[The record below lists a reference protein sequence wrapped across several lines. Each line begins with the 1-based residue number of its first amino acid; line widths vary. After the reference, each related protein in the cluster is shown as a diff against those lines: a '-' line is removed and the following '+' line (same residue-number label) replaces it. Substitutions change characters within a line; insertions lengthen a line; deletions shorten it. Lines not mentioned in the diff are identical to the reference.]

1 MAGPSDLDKRL
12 LGLLHHR
19 DGGLAKG
26 DAVALPI
33 TATSTYATPGNPQA
47 EYTYTRDGNPTW
59 RAVEDQLAILE
70 GAPCIAFP
78 SGMAA
83 IAAVLYTQL
92 KPGDKCVMASDGYFA
107 ARALADEF
115 IAPLGVEIVY
125 QPTAGFEDAD
135 FAGAALVWIETPSN
149 PGLDVCD
156 IAAVAAR
163 AHGAGAKLALDN
175 TTATPLLQSAF
186 DLGVDIVA
194 MADTKAMNGH
204 GDVLFGHVASRD
216 EGVIQAVKRW
226 RKLSGNIPGPHEA
239 ALVHRGL
246 ETLDVR
252 LERMCVN
259 AGIIAKRLA
268 GHDRVSNV
276 RYPGLAG
283 DPSHAIAAKQMRGF
297 GFLIGFELPSEQ
309 AADEFLAACG
319 AIVTA
324 TSFGSVH
331 TSAERR
337 ARWGD
342 DVAPG
347 FIRLSVGCEPA
358 GALWAEIDAALKVAS

>member
-1 MAGPSDLDKRL
+1 MAGPTDLERRL
-12 LGLLHHR
+12 LALLHHR

-33 TATSTYATPGNPQA
+33 TATSTYSTPGSPQA
-47 EYTYTRDGNPTW
+47 EYTYTREGNPTW
-59 RAVEDQLAILE
+59 RAVEDQIGILE
-70 GAPCIAFP
+70 GAPCVAFP

-92 KPGDKCVMASDGYFA
+92 KPGDTCVMANDGYFA
-107 ARALADEF
+107 VRALMDEF
-115 IAPLGVEIVY
+115 LTPLGVKVIY
-125 QPTAGFEDAD
+125 QPTAGFENAD
-135 FAGAALVWIETPSN
+135 LSGAALVWIETPSN

-163 AHGAGAKLALDN
+163 AHAAGAKLALDN
-175 TTATPLLQSAF
+175 TTATPLLQPAF

-204 GDVLFGHVASRD
+204 GDVLLGHVASRD
-216 EGVIQAVKRW
+216 ASVIEAVKRW

-252 LERMCVN
+252 LERMCTT
-259 AGIIAKRLA
+259 AGLVAERLTA
-268 GHDRVSNV
+268 HGKVSHV
-276 RYPGLAG
+276 RYPGLAS
-283 DPSHAIAAKQMRGF
+283 DPSYAIAARQMRRF
-297 GFLIGFELPSEQ
+297 GFLIGFELVSEE
-309 AADEFLAACG
+309 AADAFLAACG
-319 AIVTA
+319 GIVTA
-324 TSFGSVH
+324 TSFGSAH

-358 GALWAEIDAALKVAS
+358 EALWAEIETALASLA

>member
-1 MAGPSDLDKRL
+1 MAGPTDLDKRL
-12 LGLLHHR
+12 LALLHHR
-19 DGGLAKG
+19 DAGLAKG
-26 DAVALPI
+26 EAVALPI
-33 TATSTYATPGNPQA
+33 TATSTYATPGSPQA
-47 EYTYTRDGNPTW
+47 EYTYTREGNPTW
-59 RAVEDQLAILE
+59 SAVEDQLSILE
-70 GAPCIAFP
+70 GAPCVAFP

-92 KPGDKCVMASDGYFA
+92 KPGDTCVMASDGYFA
-107 ARALADEF
+107 ARALMDEF
-115 IAPLGVEIVY
+115 IVPLGVKVIY
-125 QPTAGFEDAD
+125 QPTAGVEAAD

-156 IAAVAAR
+156 IAAVAGR
-163 AHGAGAKLALDN
+163 AHAAGARLALDN

-204 GDVLFGHVASRD
+204 GDVLFGHVASPD
-216 EGVIQAVKRW
+216 PGVIETVKRW

-239 ALVHRGL
+239 GLVHRGL

-252 LERMCVN
+252 LERMCTN
-259 AGIIAKRLA
+259 AGVVAERLA
-268 GHDRVSNV
+268 AHAQVSNV
-276 RYPGLAG
+276 RYPGLAS
-283 DPSHAIAAKQMRGF
+283 DPAHALAAKQMARF
-297 GFLIGFELPSEQ
+297 GFLIGFELASEQ
-309 AADEFLAACG
+309 AADAFLAACG
-319 AIVTA
+319 GIVTA

-347 FIRLSVGCEPA
+347 FVRLSVGCEPVE
-358 GALWAEIDAALKVAS
+358 ALWAEIEAALETLA